1 MPTKPIHFT
10 EEEIAADPIL
20 YGLRRDKLALSRE
33 NYVIRNW
40 GDVPEEWNAEY
51 EAELP
56 EKMQNWSQFEGHQGE

>member
-10 EEEIAADPIL
+10 DEEIAADPVL
-20 YGLRRDKLALSRE
+20 HGLRRDKLALSRE

-40 GDVPEEWNAEY
+40 GDVPEEWNAEH

-56 EKMQNWSQFEGHQGE
+56 VKMQNWSQFEGHQGE